1 MFLIGVMLKIK
12 TSPKKEPAMVSWSS
26 TEEIGKLF
34 SEKIPSADIPTLPL
48 KLGETILSSTVQ
60 EWFVTISLFDFFTW
74 MLAVWNIS
82 PQNQNS
88 HCIMLD
94 KPVYHASDQGLNN
107 IWKMSAACVLQ
118 LRWLK
123 KHSFV
128 SKCST
133 WIRSAFY
140 KKLYLY
146 MHRNI
151 LFFIRL
157 MMLIAVAP
165 SVLSVTF
172 KDWQRKYLSTC
183 KRRWLLVAARRWKGF
198 HNNCTVHVGFK
209 TLRC

>member
-1 MFLIGVMLKIK
+1 MLKIK

-74 MLAVWNIS
+74 MLAVGNIS
-82 PQNQNS
+82 PQNKNS

-107 IWKMSAACVLQ
+107 IWTMSAACVLQ

-123 KHSFV
+123 KTFICVQMQYMNKKCILQEVVSIHAQEYFVLYSFNDAHRG
-128 SKCST
+128 CSECFISDLQRLT
-133 WIRSAFY
+133 
-140 KKLYLY
+140 KKIFVHLQEK
-146 MHRNI
+146 M
-151 LFFIRL
+151 
-157 MMLIAVAP
+157 IACCCEEV
-165 SVLSVTF
+165 
-172 KDWQRKYLSTC
+172 
-183 KRRWLLVAARRWKGF
+183 KRF
-198 HNNCTVHVGFK
+198 P
-209 TLRC
+209 